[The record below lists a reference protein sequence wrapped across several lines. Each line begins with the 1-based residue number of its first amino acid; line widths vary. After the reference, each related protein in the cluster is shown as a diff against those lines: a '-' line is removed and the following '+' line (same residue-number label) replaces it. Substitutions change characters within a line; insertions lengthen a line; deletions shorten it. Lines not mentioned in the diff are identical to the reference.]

1 MQNELDMKRAILSI
15 IFMPLLWLSGY
26 SYAQELLGVEI
37 PKIGVF
43 KDCTPVIDCTPT
55 RSCEAISVRKD
66 TRNCRNCL
74 AKNPFGGCLVFGNNP
89 LCEAAKASQNA
100 AYQADAAGKK
110 LDCERLKTR
119 TEPNCETEKRVAK
132 AECEAEKL
140 EEVESASEIS
150 AIYTEFLQLSSKY
163 EVWKLNVDLNNFVHA
178 KILSNR
184 SIDLRFY
191 KVIDLKELFDRII
204 QIVRPDGFVNK
215 DEIPKL
221 AFSHLT
227 EIQTI
232 GEVTYLNHRYQLKVE
247 DVIRSAIFSVF
258 FDELSLDGMAQ
269 LQNSGEFDL
278 KTIVD
283 NKLVSV
289 CEDLHSEKE
298 KYTCDDDARLK
309 KKNN

>member
-1 MQNELDMKRAILSI
+1 M
-15 IFMPLLWLSGY
+15 
-26 SYAQELLGVEI
+26 
-37 PKIGVF
+37 
-43 KDCTPVIDCTPT
+43 
-55 RSCEAISVRKD
+55 
-66 TRNCRNCL
+66 
-74 AKNPFGGCLVFGNNP
+74 VFGNNP

-100 AYQADAAGKK
+100 AYQAVVASKK

-119 TEPNCETEKRVAK
+119 SKIECETERNIAK
-132 AECEAEKL
+132 VECEVEKA

-150 AIYTEFLQLSSKY
+150 ATYVEFHDLSKKY
-163 EVWKLNVDLNNFVHA
+163 EPWELNVGLNNFVRA
-178 KILSNR
+178 KYLDNR

-191 KVIDLKELFDRII
+191 KVIDLDKFFDRII
-204 QIVRPDGFVNK
+204 QIVRPDRFVNK

-221 AFSHLT
+221 NFSYMT

-258 FDELSLDGMAQ
+258 FDELNLDGVAQ

-283 NKLVSV
+283 NRLVAV
-289 CEDLHSEKE
+289 CEDLHLNKE
-298 KYTCDDDARLK
+298 KYTCDDDAQLVK
-309 KKNN
+309 KDN